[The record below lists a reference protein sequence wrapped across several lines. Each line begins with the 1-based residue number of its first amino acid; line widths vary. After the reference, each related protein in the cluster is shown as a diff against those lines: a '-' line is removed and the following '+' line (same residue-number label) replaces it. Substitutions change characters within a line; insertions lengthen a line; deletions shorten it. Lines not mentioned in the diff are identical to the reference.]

1 MYGKVWEK
9 FTTNG
14 EEFTMEAVPLES
26 YFNDIIKKPFED
38 WLNAACLRGYV
49 GSWEVMDN
57 KLFLTNLVAYGD
69 TDPKVNLQFI
79 FPNQKTVFANWF
91 TGELKIC
98 SGKIIQFC
106 QKGTDDALYEHEM
119 TFTFAG
125 GLLKKKL
132 SLKHIHVKAKKGGF
146 FPSSFD
152 TEVLEDY
159 SVRND

>member
-1 MYGKVWEK
+1 
-9 FTTNG
+9 
-14 EEFTMEAVPLES
+14 MEAVPLES
-26 YFNDIIKKPFED
+26 YFNDILKKPFED

-119 TFTFAG
+119 TFTFES
-125 GLLKKKL
+125 GLLKKNC
-132 SLKHIHVKAKKGGF
+132 
-146 FPSSFD
+146 
-152 TEVLEDY
+152 
-159 SVRND
+159 R